1 MLDSNWV
8 MKTIPK
14 KTITKLANDK
24 NIFFMATAAKFISEW
39 PKNHPIITPR
49 NQTLAS

>member
-1 MLDSNWV
+1 

-24 NIFFMATAAKFISEW
+24 NVFFITPSAKFISEW
-39 PKNHPIITPR
+39 PINHPVITPR
-49 NQTLAS
+49 NQRLASWPSWTG